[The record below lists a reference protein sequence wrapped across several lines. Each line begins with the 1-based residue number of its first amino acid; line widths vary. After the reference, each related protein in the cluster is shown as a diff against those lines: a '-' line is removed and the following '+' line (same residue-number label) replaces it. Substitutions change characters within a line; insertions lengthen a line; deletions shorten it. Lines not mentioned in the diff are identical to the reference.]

1 MEVAWRGPA
10 DDHRQLSCAGAVFEM
25 KKERRSTAWGVD
37 AQKVVQLMMGQLQY
51 SADSST
57 NTAAAAAACFTGAAG
72 DDVTLDLLGGAAG
85 DQDVC
90 PSMRRSIIADGCTS
104 GGTSTEFDLMELD
117 PEQPRLPS
125 DWRKCLDLKTGKMSF
140 VNRTTGVTLDNDP
153 RKQRQPPQLQLDVAA
168 PLAVHHVLDPGPS
181 SSSSPPRRAHEFL
194 RSKKYEILREE
205 NYLKASSTTSSSSE
219 YGSPRIKLAKRENLL
234 SFSNIGTQ
242 QWSLG
247 LHEDH
252 TDMSLVV
259 KDTQLAS
266 EIMNEETERSNP
278 KLDLNLTAGAGSPR
292 AAAPRG
298 QQQQQEQSVCT
309 MEMVQRALRLTTD
322 NHQAQL
328 ILQDRKKRELPAT
341 PADHVVLPKPSD
353 SSPPVFSSLTTSGA
367 ARSEQPAAWSLGS
380 PSTSNNSSSACC
392 ISSDPEPLLDANQG
406 SGAGG
411 AVVRQGAGTAAVLD
425 DCSLQTG
432 GKTLSTAAAG
442 DVADGT
448 ESKMSIINTAD
459 DQQTAE
465 AAISGAALVMGACTR
480 CLMYVILDKSNCK
493 CPRCGSEAALVDF
506 AANIRRTTGT
516 TTLTCTASG
525 ISTTSA
531 AVKRPRVEA

>member
-1 MEVAWRGPA
+1 M
-10 DDHRQLSCAGAVFEM
+10 
-25 KKERRSTAWGVD
+25 
-37 AQKVVQLMMGQLQY
+37 LQ
-51 SADSST
+51 
-57 NTAAAAAACFTGAAG
+57 
-72 DDVTLDLLGGAAG
+72 
-85 DQDVC
+85 
-90 PSMRRSIIADGCTS
+90 
-104 GGTSTEFDLMELD
+104 
-117 PEQPRLPS
+117 
-125 DWRKCLDLKTGKMSF
+125 TGKMSF

-153 RKQRQPPQLQLDVAA
+153 RKQRQPPQLHLDVAA
-168 PLAVHHVLDPGPS
+168 PLAVHHVLEPGPS

-219 YGSPRIKLAKRENLL
+219 YGSPRIKLAKKENLL

-252 TDMSLVV
+252 TDISLVV

-266 EIMNEETERSNP
+266 EIRNEETERLNP

-309 MEMVQRALRLTTD
+309 MEMVQRALRLTKD
-322 NHQAQL
+322 NHEAQL

-341 PADHVVLPKPSD
+341 PVVLPKPSD
-353 SSPPVFSSLTTSGA
+353 SSPPAFSSLTTSGA
-367 ARSEQPAAWSLGS
+367 ARSEQQAAWSLGS

-392 ISSDPEPLLDANQG
+392 ISSDPDPLLDANQG

-411 AVVRQGAGTAAVLD
+411 AVVHQGAGGAAVLD

-432 GKTLSTAAAG
+432 GKTLSTGAAG
-442 DVADGT
+442 YVYRTFALFLDLWAVYED
-448 ESKMSIINTAD
+448 
-459 DQQTAE
+459 
-465 AAISGAALVMGACTR
+465 SG
-480 CLMYVILDKSNCK
+480 
-493 CPRCGSEAALVDF
+493 
-506 AANIRRTTGT
+506 
-516 TTLTCTASG
+516 
-525 ISTTSA
+525 
-531 AVKRPRVEA
+531 

>member
-1 MEVAWRGPA
+1 LFQDLLE
-10 DDHRQLSCAGAVFEM
+10 F
-25 KKERRSTAWGVD
+25 
-37 AQKVVQLMMGQLQY
+37 
-51 SADSST
+51 
-57 NTAAAAAACFTGAAG
+57 
-72 DDVTLDLLGGAAG
+72 LDL
-85 DQDVC
+85 
-90 PSMRRSIIADGCTS
+90 PSRM
-104 GGTSTEFDLMELD
+104 L
-117 PEQPRLPS
+117 Q
-125 DWRKCLDLKTGKMSF
+125 TGKMSF

-153 RKQRQPPQLQLDVAA
+153 RKQGQPPQLQLDVAA
-168 PLAVHHVLDPGPS
+168 PLAVHHVLEPGPS

-219 YGSPRIKLAKRENLL
+219 YASPRIKLAKRENLL

-298 QQQQQEQSVCT
+298 QQQQQQEQSVCT

-322 NHQAQL
+322 HHQAQL

-353 SSPPVFSSLTTSGA
+353 SSPPAFSSLTTSGA

-392 ISSDPEPLLDANQG
+392 ISSDPDPLLDANQG

-411 AVVRQGAGTAAVLD
+411 AVVHQGAGAAAVLD
-425 DCSLQTG
+425 DRSLQTG

-442 DVADGT
+442 YVYRTLALFLDLW
-448 ESKMSIINTAD
+448 
-459 DQQTAE
+459 
-465 AAISGAALVMGACTR
+465 AIYEDSG
-480 CLMYVILDKSNCK
+480 
-493 CPRCGSEAALVDF
+493 
-506 AANIRRTTGT
+506 
-516 TTLTCTASG
+516 
-525 ISTTSA
+525 
-531 AVKRPRVEA
+531 

>member
-57 NTAAAAAACFTGAAG
+57 NTAAAAAACCTGAAG

-85 DQDVC
+85 DQDVG
-90 PSMRRSIIADGCTS
+90 PSMRRSIISDGCRS

-153 RKQRQPPQLQLDVAA
+153 RKQGQPPQLQLDVAA
-168 PLAVHHVLDPGPS
+168 PLAIHHVLEPGPS

-234 SFSNIGTQ
+234 SFSNTGTQ

-322 NHQAQL
+322 HHQAQL

-341 PADHVVLPKPSD
+341 PVDYVVPSKPSD
-353 SSPPVFSSLTTSGA
+353 SSSPAFSSLPTSGA

-392 ISSDPEPLLDANQG
+392 ISSDPDPLLDANQG

-411 AVVRQGAGTAAVLD
+411 AVVHQGAGAAAVLD
-425 DCSLQTG
+425 DRSLQTG

-442 DVADGT
+442 DVADGS
-448 ESKMSIINTAD
+448 ESKMSIINTTD
-459 DQQTAE
+459 DQQTAA

-480 CLMYVILDKSNCK
+480 CFMYVILEKSNCK
-493 CPRCGSEAALVDF
+493 CPRCGGEAALVDF
-506 AANIRRTTGT
+506 AANIRSTTTTT

-525 ISTTSA
+525 ISTSA

>member
-1 MEVAWRGPA
+1 M
-10 DDHRQLSCAGAVFEM
+10 
-25 KKERRSTAWGVD
+25 
-37 AQKVVQLMMGQLQY
+37 LQ
-51 SADSST
+51 
-57 NTAAAAAACFTGAAG
+57 
-72 DDVTLDLLGGAAG
+72 
-85 DQDVC
+85 
-90 PSMRRSIIADGCTS
+90 
-104 GGTSTEFDLMELD
+104 
-117 PEQPRLPS
+117 
-125 DWRKCLDLKTGKMSF
+125 TGKMSF

-153 RKQRQPPQLQLDVAA
+153 RKQGQPPQLQIDVVA
-168 PLAVHHVLDPGPS
+168 PLGVHHVLEPGPS

-205 NYLKASSTTSSSSE
+205 NYLKASSTSSSSSE
-219 YGSPRIKLAKRENLL
+219 YGTPRIKLAKRENLV

-266 EIMNEETERSNP
+266 EIINEETERSNP

-292 AAAPRG
+292 SPAPRG

-322 NHQAQL
+322 HHQAQL

-353 SSPPVFSSLTTSGA
+353 SNYPPAFSSLTTSGA

-392 ISSDPEPLLDANQG
+392 ISSDPDPLLDANQG

-411 AVVRQGAGTAAVLD
+411 AVVHQGAGAAAVLD
-425 DCSLQTG
+425 NCSLVTG

-442 DVADGT
+442 YVNHNFALFLDLWAVYED
-448 ESKMSIINTAD
+448 SD
-459 DQQTAE
+459 D
-465 AAISGAALVMGACTR
+465 
-480 CLMYVILDKSNCK
+480 Y
-493 CPRCGSEAALVDF
+493 F
-506 AANIRRTTGT
+506 
-516 TTLTCTASG
+516 
-525 ISTTSA
+525 
-531 AVKRPRVEA
+531 